1 MIIQENKFNNM
12 NLQNHFLIAMPT
24 LLDPFF
30 QKSVVYI
37 CEHNEKGAMGLVIN
51 RPIEQISIN
60 SILKNLNIKTTEY
73 DHITEL
79 SQPVFSGGPIAEA
92 HGFILHSPQNGFHS
106 TLKLSDEIMITTSK
120 DILETLGTTKQPE
133 KTLIALGYSS
143 WEQGQ
148 LEKEM
153 MENNWLTA
161 KADSN
166 IIFYTPIAERWRE
179 AAALIGIDIFNISN
193 QAGHA

>member
-1 MIIQENKFNNM
+1 M

-24 LLDPFF
+24 LLDPYF

-51 RPIEQISIN
+51 RQIEQISIN

-79 SQPVFSGGPIAEA
+79 SQPVFSGGPIAED
-92 HGFILHSPQNGFHS
+92 HGFILHSPQNSFSS

-148 LEKEM
+148 LEKEI
-153 MENNWLTA
+153 MENSWLTA
-161 KADSN
+161 KANNN
-166 IIFYTPIAERWRE
+166 IIFHTPISERWHE

>member
-1 MIIQENKFNNM
+1 M

-24 LLDPFF
+24 LLDPYF

-37 CEHNEKGAMGLVIN
+37 CEHNEKGAMGLMIN

-73 DHITEL
+73 DQMTNL

-92 HGFILHSPQNGFHS
+92 HGFILHSPQNGFSS
-106 TLKLSDEIMITTSK
+106 TLQLSDEIMITTSK
-120 DILETLGTTKQPE
+120 DILESLGTVKQPE
-133 KTLIALGYSS
+133 KTLVALGYSS

-161 KADSN
+161 KANSD
-166 IIFYTPIAERWRE
+166 IIFHTPITKRWRE

>member
-1 MIIQENKFNNM
+1 M

-133 KTLIALGYSS
+133 KHLS
-143 WEQGQ
+143 
-148 LEKEM
+148 
-153 MENNWLTA
+153 
-161 KADSN
+161 
-166 IIFYTPIAERWRE
+166 P
-179 AAALIGIDIFNISN
+179 
-193 QAGHA
+193 

>member
-1 MIIQENKFNNM
+1 M

-24 LLDPFF
+24 SLDPYF

-37 CEHNEKGAMGLVIN
+37 CEHHEKGAMGFVIN
-51 RPIEQISIN
+51 RQIEQISIN

-73 DHITEL
+73 DHITKL
-79 SQPVFSGGPIAEA
+79 SQPVFSGCPIAEA
-92 HGFILHSPQNGFHS
+92 HGFILHSPQNSFSS

-148 LEKEM
+148 LEKEIM
-153 MENNWLTA
+153 KNSWLTA
-161 KADSN
+161 KANTIS
-166 IIFYTPIAERWRE
+166 FFTPPISERWLE